1 MRLLVFGQVTRA
13 LELFVT
19 ARFTATFGCKFRR
32 GGRALAASHGSQ
44 DRLVLFGFLAQ
55 RSLEAN
61 AVFAIFIKVYRF
73 TSSDGYGLSVL
84 LDSDE
89 FSRATVFC
97 ESAVKFDLVSSRS
110 EVSI

>member
-1 MRLLVFGQVTRA
+1 VRLLVFGQVTRA

-44 DRLVLFGFLAQ
+44 DRLVLFSFFAQ

-61 AVFAIFIKVYRF
+61 AVFAIFIEVNGL
-73 TSSDGYGLSVL
+73 SGSNGDSLSVL
-84 LDSDE
+84 LDSDK
-89 FSRATVFC
+89 FSRATVLC
-97 ESAVKFDLVSSRS
+97 ESAVKFDLVGSRS

>member
-1 MRLLVFGQVTRA
+1 VRLLVFGQVTGA

-19 ARFTATFGCKFRR
+19 ARFTATFRCEFCR

-44 DRLVLFGFLAQ
+44 DRLVLFGFFAQ

-61 AVFAIFIKVYRF
+61 AVFVIFVEVNGLS
-73 TSSDGYGLSVL
+73 SSDGDGLSVL

-89 FSRATVFC
+89 FSRATVLC
-97 ESAVKFDLVSSRS
+97 ESAVKFDFVSSRS